1 MALKLQDE
9 EANVM
14 SDIDV
19 QKKSTGAVHDWL
31 ITVAIVFISL
41 FGVILA
47 LITIFSLPD
56 QSVRPSTGAV
66 FYLCSAVLISLFLFF
81 RWKKEKA
88 LEEHALLNRTEG
100 LERIF
105 VKETISDKIIKWLV
119 TIYSV
124 FFIFAGISIS
134 LIIIYAL
141 PDKTTQPKVA
151 LFFYL
156 GGSIVLASF
165 IIVVWKNWTSKMP

>member
-1 MALKLQDE
+1 MALKSPGEKVNL
-9 EANVM
+9 M
-14 SDIDV
+14 SDINI
-19 QKKSTGAVHDWL
+19 QKKSTGSVHDWL
-31 ITVAIVFISL
+31 ITIAIVFISL

-47 LITIFSLPD
+47 LIAIFSLPD

-66 FYLCSAVLISLFLFF
+66 FYLCSAVLVSLFLFF

-88 LEEHALLNRTEG
+88 LEERTLLNPAEG
-100 LERIF
+100 LVRVF

-124 FFIFAGISIS
+124 FFIFTGISIS
-134 LIIIYAL
+134 LIVIFAL

-151 LFFYL
+151 PFFYL
-156 GGSIVLASF
+156 GGAIVLASF
-165 IIVVWKNWTSKMP
+165 IFVVWKNWTTKKP